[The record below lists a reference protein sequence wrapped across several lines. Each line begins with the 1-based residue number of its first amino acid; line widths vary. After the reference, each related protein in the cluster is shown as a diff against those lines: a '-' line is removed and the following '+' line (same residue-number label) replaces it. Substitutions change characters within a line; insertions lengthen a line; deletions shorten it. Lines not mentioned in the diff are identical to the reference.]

1 MGMLI
6 VGILAMLAISWL
18 FNLLAAALPELCL
31 FVYRFSGSLLL
42 LFGYV
47 CWQTT
52 DYSSGKGGVLF
63 LQILLLSPF
72 YMMFL
77 AKQAN
82 RSAER
87 DAAKKAKKQAAK
99 QAKQQA
105 AKDASNAASQAALTS
120 AQPQATAPNAQLHT
134 QPNTQQK
141 ADPTPVI
148 AASKSPL
155 RGVMLS
161 QSTTF
166 FPIGMLARNMAKL
179 EAEEKQSHN
188 EHV

>member
-87 DAAKKAKKQAAK
+87 EAAKKAKKLAEK

-105 AKDASNAASQAALTS
+105 VKDASNVASHAAPTS
-120 AQPQATAPNAQLHT
+120 AQPQATAPNT
-134 QPNTQQK
+134 QPK

>member
-87 DAAKKAKKQAAK
+87 EAAKKAKKQAAK

-105 AKDASNAASQAALTS
+105 AKDASNAASQAAPTS
-120 AQPQATAPNAQLHT
+120 AQPQATAPNTQSNT
-134 QPNTQQK
+134 QPQS
-141 ADPTPVI
+141 DSTPVI